1 METKNLYVGQLGQ
14 IKITKGNAYSRT
26 LEEQKD
32 YIIFKIETYDEK
44 NGIDIFTG
52 KKYLIWS
59 RVNFDYV
66 CDLVGYK
73 SIGQYEGI
81 EKHMSNISRDI
92 SLDELRNIYYEINK
106 NSEEKNYPKDL
117 VLKCIYETFLL
128 LNKKNIDANVKNQY
142 IEELKQMASDYIKEL
157 TILSN
162 RNQESNVAVSDK
174 DLRTKYLNKIISF
187 EDRIDHLAEINT
199 SDLKQDLYEL
209 TKQMHI

>member
-1 METKNLYVGQLGQ
+1 MIRMCNP
-14 IKITKGNAYSRT
+14 R
-26 LEEQKD
+26 
-32 YIIFKIETYDEK
+32 
-44 NGIDIFTG
+44 
-52 KKYLIWS
+52 
-59 RVNFDYV
+59 
-66 CDLVGYK
+66 
-73 SIGQYEGI
+73 
-81 EKHMSNISRDI
+81 
-92 SLDELRNIYYEINK
+92 
-106 NSEEKNYPKDL
+106 
-117 VLKCIYETFLL
+117 L